1 MRLFVGKR
9 VGPVYVGVGSSFHP
23 ARVLLHH
30 GADPVPAPIAWLI
43 LFTCGATLFML
54 ARLWLAG

>member
-1 MRLFVGKR
+1 MRLFIGKR

-30 GADPVPAPIAWLI
+30 GADPVPAPVAWLVVLCCLITGYSI
-43 LFTCGATLFML
+43 LSLFF
-54 ARLWLAG
+54 R